1 MSKRVDKLIAD
12 MDPSQLEHY
21 YWPPAWFANTA
32 NTLEDIAY
40 IYAQTGS
47 KPRRYESIP
56 FHLPVSYLLRF
67 PRQPKGPVAQNYGL
81 DLGNYGKGKE
91 WLKLVK
97 EVKSRKGWTGSP
109 GALIL
114 EIDRRGTIRI
124 SDGNHRFS
132 AIVEA
137 FGPSSKIKLP
147 VEISFTSSRFP
158 RNLTQV
164 GYYIVPASAKPGQ
177 FRIRKKS
184 RRPNVKNL
192 AVQAAKKERK
202 RKNEIERA
210 SDQDVERILKALGI
224 YR

>member
-91 WLKLVK
+91 WLKLSWQMQERVFILLN
-97 EVKSRKGWTGSP
+97 GAP
-109 GALIL
+109 GLLQAQLHSL
-114 EIDRRGTIRI
+114 CLQRQ
-124 SDGNHRFS
+124 
-132 AIVEA
+132 
-137 FGPSSKIKLP
+137 KL
-147 VEISFTSSRFP
+147 
-158 RNLTQV
+158 
-164 GYYIVPASAKPGQ
+164 
-177 FRIRKKS
+177 
-184 RRPNVKNL
+184 
-192 AVQAAKKERK
+192 
-202 RKNEIERA
+202 
-210 SDQDVERILKALGI
+210 
-224 YR
+224 